1 MSQEEAEAESL
12 LLRKIVLFLLEKTDR
27 IYIATMYPF
36 DEESRKRVQRH
47 RKMRQGKGFETVE
60 CYTGLDKIRL
70 PENCTVLLE
79 CMSNLVANEMF
90 QEEGAHENTVEAVLK
105 GVRHIR
111 EQAGNLVIVTNEIF
125 SEAADYQGETELYQE
140 YLGQINQKIAEI
152 ADQVVEVV
160 YGIPVYHKNKLLS
173 GEG

>member
-1 MSQEEAEAESL
+1 
-12 LLRKIVLFLLEKTDR
+12 
-27 IYIATMYPF
+27 MYPF

-90 QEEGAHENTVEAVLK
+90 PPVDASGMQAAEAEKEALDALENMKDYETAQISHVSKKVLK
-105 GVRHIR
+105 EVSILS
-111 EQAGNLVIVTNEIF
+111 ENVAELVIVTNNVFEDGVCYDQSTMNYIKAMGIVNRGL
-125 SEAADYQGETELYQE
+125 AA
-140 YLGQINQKIAEI
+140 IAER
-152 ADQVVEVV
+152 VVEVV
-160 YGIPVYHKNKLLS
+160 AGIPVTVK
-173 GEG
+173 